1 MRLNK
6 YLISAV
12 LAALLLLPFVPS
24 PSFSIDQEEFITNYL
39 WQKVISLS
47 PPERPRIALV
57 LGGGGARGI
66 AHIGVLKVL
75 NEEKLP
81 VDIIVGNSVGALV
94 GALYAGGQP
103 MDKIEKLGE
112 NVGWNDLTD
121 YSDPSI
127 LRLIISRRLLSTE
140 KMELYL
146 KKSMGNARFED
157 LRIPFACVATDLRT
171 GERIILREGE
181 VAPAARAS
189 ATVPGLFDP
198 VEYRHRLLVD
208 GGLSDNIPIDVAKLL
223 GADFIIAVPVSG
235 DISVHDVSN
244 VFKVLMQAIYIQG
257 RQLDI
262 DKLKEADFVI
272 APDVKEVTVADL
284 SKSKECIESGMVA
297 ARQGVAGLKRKLIE
311 RTSDYYL
318 FK

>member
-1 MRLNK
+1 MRPVKLSITAA
-6 YLISAV
+6 LT
-12 LAALLLLPFVPS
+12 ALLLLPFIPAR
-24 PSFSIDQEEFITNYL
+24 SFTIDQEEFITDYL
-39 WQKVISLS
+39 WQRVVSLA
-47 PPERPRIALV
+47 PPDRPKIALV
-57 LGGGGARGI
+57 LGGGGARGT

-75 NEEKLP
+75 SEEKVP

-94 GALYAGGQP
+94 GALYAGGQS

-112 NVGWNDLTD
+112 NVGWNDLTN
-121 YSDPSI
+121 YSDPAI

-146 KKSMGNARFED
+146 KNSMGNQRFED
-157 LRIPFACVATDLRT
+157 LKIPFACIATDLKT

-208 GGLSDNIPIDVAKLL
+208 GGLSDNIPIDVAKLM
-223 GADFIIAVPVSG
+223 GADYVIAVAVMS

-244 VFKVLMQAIYIQG
+244 VFKVLMQSIYIQG
-257 RQLDI
+257 RQLDMQ
-262 DKLKEADFVI
+262 KLKEADFVI
-272 APDVKEVTVADL
+272 APDVKEVSAADL
-284 SKSKECIESGMVA
+284 SKSKECMDAGEAA
-297 ARQGVAGLKRKLIE
+297 ARQAVAGLKKKIIE
-311 RTSDYYL
+311 KTPDYYL